1 MLAGAAFKQVL
12 MNALRSSPLSDLA
25 VASALQV
32 VILFCCAVAANPWAH
47 INRPMTNKGTRSI
60 FIDFLQE
67 RRAPAQLSNQCSQR
81 MLRHISEKLPDE
93 VDAGSDKSIMAP
105 HSTAGSSMQYL
116 YPLLTVMIWAGN
128 NVITKAAAGRIFPAE
143 IGFYRWL
150 LAGLLF
156 TPFLLGP
163 VLRNRAAIR
172 PIVGKVVVLG
182 VLGMAIYQSLAYYA
196 ANITTAT
203 NMGIIL
209 SLVPVMTL
217 GMSIA
222 SLGTAL
228 TAGALVGALVS
239 FAGVLLVVSQGSW
252 AVLVAHGVNLG
263 DLMMLVATLAYATYS
278 TLLKK
283 WQLRMPPL
291 QLLYLQILVAIIALF
306 PLFLLSPKTG
316 LNTSN
321 IPLVLYACIPTSMI
335 APLLWMKA
343 IGILGPSRTTLFFN
357 LVPILTALVA
367 ALALGEHLAS
377 YHFIGGALTLGGV
390 ILAERWTTPLGKRT
404 A

>member
-1 MLAGAAFKQVL
+1 
-12 MNALRSSPLSDLA
+12 
-25 VASALQV
+25 
-32 VILFCCAVAANPWAH
+32 
-47 INRPMTNKGTRSI
+47 
-60 FIDFLQE
+60 
-67 RRAPAQLSNQCSQR
+67 
-81 MLRHISEKLPDE
+81 
-93 VDAGSDKSIMAP
+93 
-105 HSTAGSSMQYL
+105 MQYL
-116 YPLLTVMIWAGN
+116 YPLFTVMIWAGN

-172 PIVGKVVVLG
+172 PIIGKVAILG

-263 DLMMLVATLAYATYS
+263 DLMMLIATLAYATYS

-291 QLLYLQILVAIIALF
+291 QLLYLQVLVAIVALF
-306 PLFLLSPKTG
+306 PFFVLSPKTG
-316 LNTSN
+316 LNAGN
-321 IPLVLYACIPTSMI
+321 IPLVLYACIPTSMV

-343 IGILGPSRTTLFFN
+343 IGMLGPSRTTLFFN

-367 ALALGEHLAS
+367 ALALGERLAS

-390 ILAERWTTPLGKRT
+390 ILAERWTTPLRKAAIR
-404 A
+404 